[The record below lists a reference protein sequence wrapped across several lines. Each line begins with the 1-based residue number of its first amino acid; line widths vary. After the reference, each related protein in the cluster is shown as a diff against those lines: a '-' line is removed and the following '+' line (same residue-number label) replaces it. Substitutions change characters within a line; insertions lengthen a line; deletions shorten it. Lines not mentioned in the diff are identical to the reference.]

1 MITVVG
7 NLKGGT
13 GKSTVAF
20 NLALWTAT
28 RLNTLVSVY
37 DLDPQATTT
46 DAFGIRSEEGYLPAI
61 TPSASLQDFRVA
73 AQKAA
78 DTQVLVDIGLSDM
91 EATQEAIRLADRII
105 VPVAPSQADVW
116 STQRFLKMVSGIRGN
131 KPVQTLGLLNRADT
145 HRAVRETGEAAEALN
160 MLGNIQLMKTR
171 LYMRTTYRRSFSEGL
186 AVFEMEPRSKAA
198 TEVEALGKELL
209 ALNKEI

>member
-28 RLNTLVSVY
+28 RQNTRVSVY

-46 DAFGIRSEEGYLPAI
+46 DAFGIRCEEGYLPAI
-61 TPSASLQDFRVA
+61 TPSQSVQALREESA
-73 AQKAA
+73 EN
-78 DTQVLVDIGLSDM
+78 QVLVDIGLSDM
-91 EATQEAIRLADRII
+91 KATEAALRLADRII

-116 STQRFLKMVSGIRGN
+116 STQRFLKMVDEVRES
-131 KPVQTLGLLNRADT
+131 KPVQLLALLNRADT
-145 HRAVRETGEAAEALN
+145 HRAVRETGEAAEALD
-160 MLGNIQLMKTR
+160 MLDNIRLMKTR

-198 TEVEALGKELL
+198 AELEALGKELL
-209 ALNKEI
+209 ATN

>member
-20 NLALWTAT
+20 NLALWTVT
-28 RLNTLVSVY
+28 RQNTRVAMY

-46 DAFGIRSEEGYLPAI
+46 DAFDIRTEEGYLPEMSVHHALDDMRNES
-61 TPSASLQDFRVA
+61 T
-73 AQKAA
+73 

-91 EATQEAIRLADRII
+91 NATREAIRLADRII
-105 VPVAPSQADVW
+105 VPVAPSQADIW
-116 STQRFLKMVSGIRGN
+116 STQRFLKMVDEVRDN
-131 KPVQTLGLLNRADT
+131 KPVQLLGLLNRADT
-145 HRAVRETGEAAEALN
+145 HRAVRETGEAAEALE
-160 MLGNIQLMKTR
+160 MLDKIQLMKTR

-198 TEVEALGKELL
+198 AEVEALGKELL
-209 ALNKEI
+209 TIN